1 MNIKS
6 PYWLI
11 HKGDIMVKIRFSS
24 ALSNVTHARETT
36 LDIQDTT
43 VKAVLDKLI
52 QQFGA
57 DFEKRI
63 LDKGEVRRF
72 VNLYVNG
79 EDIRHLKGLDSEV
92 KGTDE
97 ISILPAVSGG

>member
-1 MNIKS
+1 
-6 PYWLI
+6 
-11 HKGDIMVKIRFSS
+11 MVKIRFSS

-36 LDIQDTT
+36 LDIGDTT
-43 VKAVLDKLI
+43 VKTVLDNLI
-52 QQFGA
+52 RQFGP

-79 EDIRHLKGLDSEV
+79 EDIRHLKGLDSAV

>member
-1 MNIKS
+1 
-6 PYWLI
+6 
-11 HKGDIMVKIRFSS
+11 MVKVRFSS

-36 LDIQDTT
+36 LELGDTT
-43 VKAVLDKLI
+43 VKAVLDRLI
-52 QQFGA
+52 EQYGA

-79 EDIRHLKGLDSEV
+79 EDIRHLNGLNSPV
-92 KGTDE
+92 KNADE

>member
-1 MNIKS
+1 
-6 PYWLI
+6 
-11 HKGDIMVKIRFSS
+11 MVKIRFSS

-36 LDIQDTT
+36 LELGDTT
-43 VKAVLDKLI
+43 VKGVLNKLVE
-52 QQFGA
+52 QYGA

-79 EDIRHLKGLDSEV
+79 EDIRHLSGLSTAV
-92 KGTDE
+92 KDADE

>member
-1 MNIKS
+1 
-6 PYWLI
+6 
-11 HKGDIMVKIRFSS
+11 MVKVRFSS
-24 ALSNVTHARETT
+24 ALSNVTHAREAN
-36 LDIQDTT
+36 LQLGDTT
-43 VKAVLDKLI
+43 VKAVLDKLVE
-52 QQFGA
+52 QYGA

-79 EDIRHLKGLDSEV
+79 EDIRHLNGLESAVKDS
-92 KGTDE
+92 DE

>member
-1 MNIKS
+1 
-6 PYWLI
+6 
-11 HKGDIMVKIRFSS
+11 MVKIRFSS

-36 LDIQDTT
+36 LDIGDTT
-43 VKAVLDKLI
+43 IKVVLDKLI

-79 EDIRHLKGLDSEV
+79 EDIRHLKGQDTSV
-92 KGTDE
+92 KSTDE

>member
-1 MNIKS
+1 
-6 PYWLI
+6 
-11 HKGDIMVKIRFSS
+11 MVKIRFSS
-24 ALSNVTHARETT
+24 ALSNGTHARETT
-36 LDIQDTT
+36 LDIGDTT
-43 VKAVLDKLI
+43 VKVVLDKLI

-79 EDIRHLKGLDSEV
+79 EDIRHLKGLDTAV

>member
-1 MNIKS
+1 
-6 PYWLI
+6 
-11 HKGDIMVKIRFSS
+11 MVKIRFSS

-36 LDIQDTT
+36 LDIGDTT
-43 VKAVLDKLI
+43 VKSVLEKLI
-52 QQFGA
+52 QQFGT

>member
-1 MNIKS
+1 
-6 PYWLI
+6 
-11 HKGDIMVKIRFSS
+11 MVRIRFSS

-36 LDIQDTT
+36 LEMGECK
-43 VKAVLDKLI
+43 VKTVLDKLI
-52 QQFGA
+52 EQFGP
-57 DFEKRI
+57 DFERRI

-79 EDIRHLKGLDSEV
+79 EDIRHLKGLDSPV
-92 KGTDE
+92 KDADE

>member
-1 MNIKS
+1 
-6 PYWLI
+6 
-11 HKGDIMVKIRFSS
+11 MVKIRFSS

-36 LDIQDTT
+36 LELGNTT
-43 VKAVLDKLI
+43 IKAVLDKLI
-52 QQFGA
+52 EQYGE
-57 DFEKRI
+57 DFERRI

-79 EDIRHLKGLDSEV
+79 EDIRHLSGLSTGV
-92 KGTDE
+92 KDTDE

>member
-1 MNIKS
+1 
-6 PYWLI
+6 
-11 HKGDIMVKIRFSS
+11 MVKIRFSS

-36 LDIQDTT
+36 LDIGDTT
-43 VKAVLDKLI
+43 VKTVLDNLI
-52 QQFGA
+52 RQFGP

-79 EDIRHLKGLDSEV
+79 EDIRHLKGLDSAV
-92 KGTDE
+92 KSTDE

>member
-1 MNIKS
+1 
-6 PYWLI
+6 
-11 HKGDIMVKIRFSS
+11 MVKIRFSS

-36 LDIQDTT
+36 LDIGDTT
-43 VKAVLDKLI
+43 VKTVLDKLV

-57 DFEKRI
+57 DFERRI

-79 EDIRHLKGLDSEV
+79 EDIRHLKGLDSTV

>member
-1 MNIKS
+1 
-6 PYWLI
+6 LQG
-11 HKGDIMVKIRFSS
+11 HKGDTMVKVRFSS
-24 ALSNVTHARETT
+24 ALSNVTHVRETN
-36 LDIQDTT
+36 LELGNTT
-43 VKAVLDKLI
+43 VKTVLDKLI
-52 QQFGA
+52 ENFGP

-79 EDIRHLKGLDSEV
+79 EDIRHLKGLDSPVTE
-92 KGTDE
+92 TDE

>member
-1 MNIKS
+1 
-6 PYWLI
+6 
-11 HKGDIMVKIRFSS
+11 MVKIRFSS

-36 LDIQDTT
+36 LELGDTT
-43 VKAVLDKLI
+43 VKAVIDKLVE
-52 QQFGA
+52 QFGP

-63 LDKGEVRRF
+63 IDKGEVRRF

-79 EDIRHLKGLDSEV
+79 EDIRHLSGLNSPV
-92 KGTDE
+92 KDTDE

>member
-1 MNIKS
+1 M
-6 PYWLI
+6 
-11 HKGDIMVKIRFSS
+11 
-24 ALSNVTHARETT
+24 SNVTHARETT
-36 LDIQDTT
+36 LDIGDTT
-43 VKAVLDKLI
+43 VKVVLDNLI
-52 QQFGA
+52 KQFGA

-79 EDIRHLKGLDSEV
+79 EDIRHLKGLETAV

>member
-1 MNIKS
+1 
-6 PYWLI
+6 
-11 HKGDIMVKIRFSS
+11 MVKIRFSS

-36 LDIQDTT
+36 LDIGDTT
-43 VKAVLDKLI
+43 IKVVLDKLI

-79 EDIRHLKGLDSEV
+79 EDIRHLKGLDTAV

>member
-1 MNIKS
+1 M
-6 PYWLI
+6 
-11 HKGDIMVKIRFSS
+11 
-24 ALSNVTHARETT
+24 SNVTHARETV
-36 LDIQDTT
+36 IEVGNTT
-43 VKAVLDKLI
+43 VKTVIEKLV
-52 QQFGA
+52 QQFGP

-79 EDIRHLKGLDSEV
+79 EDIRHLGGLNSPV
-92 KGTDE
+92 KDADE

>member
-1 MNIKS
+1 
-6 PYWLI
+6 
-11 HKGDIMVKIRFSS
+11 MVKIRFSS

-36 LDIQDTT
+36 LELGNTT
-43 VKAVLDKLI
+43 VKTVLDKLVE
-52 QQFGA
+52 QYGA

-63 LDKGEVRRF
+63 LEKGEVRRF

-79 EDIRHLKGLDSEV
+79 EDIRHLSGLSTGV
-92 KGTDE
+92 KDADE